1 MHCNA
6 LQLGCYWVEGVGGD
20 ACNRAHGDEAGS
32 TTSPGENYPPRK
44 TSNDEAVNMTRGGTV
59 VGITA
64 SPSAW
69 VRCTAALLLLLRCA
83 M

>member
-6 LQLGCYWVEGVGGD
+6 LQLGCYWVEGEGGD

-44 TSNDEAVNMTRGGTV
+44 TSSQYDAGGTV
-59 VGITA
+59 VRITA

-69 VRCTAALLLLLRCA
+69 VRCTAALLLLLLLRCA